1 MHFLQFLNL
10 VTADGRVSSGDLF
23 PSVSLVIK
31 WAIVLIRVT
40 MDTTVKVAASTFK
53 SSQTKLLL
61 TDATLLLLL
70 LRRRRLLLLII
81 IISGD
86 AGRRHFPLWLWR
98 VRRGWHRRRGA
109 GGGGGGG
116 RFELDLVGLHQILH
130 CIGHWRR
137 RTVGHVACCNGLIG
151 ILALFLDF
159 FLEANRA
166 KSPLIRQTIE
176 SAVALA

>member
-1 MHFLQFLNL
+1 MDDKIERKKCFFWGVGLGCGCVYAFLFLQFLNL

-70 LRRRRLLLLII
+70 LRRR
-81 IISGD
+81 
-86 AGRRHFPLWLWR
+86 
-98 VRRGWHRRRGA
+98 
-109 GGGGGGG
+109 
-116 RFELDLVGLHQILH
+116 
-130 CIGHWRR
+130 
-137 RTVGHVACCNGLIG
+137 
-151 ILALFLDF
+151 
-159 FLEANRA
+159 
-166 KSPLIRQTIE
+166 
-176 SAVALA
+176 